1 MIIAV
6 KHKINNPENFWAS
19 AQKHLPNLPEKG
31 VTRVLQVMPN
41 PTMTEAT
48 CVWEAENIEQ
58 LDNYLREKV
67 QDWSHDE
74 YHEIN
79 MTNASGLTV

>member
-6 KHKINNPENFWAS
+6 NHKINNPEFFWAS
-19 AQKHLPNLPEKG
+19 AQQHLPNLPEKG
-31 VTRVLQVMPN
+31 VVRVLQVMPN

-48 CVWEAENIEQ
+48 CIWEAETIEM
-58 LDNYLREKV
+58 LDTYLRDKV
-67 QDWSHDE
+67 QDWSEDE

-79 MTNASGLTV
+79 LTNAMGLTL